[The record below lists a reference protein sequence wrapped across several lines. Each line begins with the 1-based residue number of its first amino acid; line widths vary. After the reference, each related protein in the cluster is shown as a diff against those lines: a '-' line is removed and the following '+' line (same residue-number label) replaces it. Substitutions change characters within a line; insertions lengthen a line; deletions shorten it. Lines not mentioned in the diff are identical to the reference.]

1 MSKTDITIK
10 FDNGAFAEC
19 LSGMG
24 EMCEAEARRLASQY
38 EGPGTVTVVVTEQK
52 ARFQDSAYGV
62 SRPVAV
68 ARVVAD
74 AEASADEAE
83 NKSLS
88 KAVY

>member
-1 MSKTDITIK
+1 MAVQMTIK
-10 FDNGAFAEC
+10 FIPEGFAEC
-19 LSGMG
+19 LSGLSG
-24 EMCEAEARRLASQY
+24 QVEAEARRLASQY
-38 EGPGTVTVVVTEQK
+38 EGPGTTTVVVTEQK
-52 ARFQDSAYGV
+52 ARFQDSVYGV
-62 SRPVAV
+62 SRPVTV